1 VYLAAVTNQG
11 RLLVFDVN
19 ELPELARG
27 KGNKIINIPKSSF
40 NSGEEKLILVE
51 AFAQNDIL
59 VVGAGQRHLKLKH
72 SDIVHYLGE
81 RGRRGKK
88 LPRGFQRVDTLTKEG
103 D

>member
-1 VYLAAVTNQG
+1 MICRNLPPNRFG
-11 RLLVFDVN
+11 WKSSRLLRDSGDAFVEVFAED
-19 ELPELARG
+19 
-27 KGNKIINIPKSSF
+27 
-40 NSGEEKLILVE
+40 
-51 AFAQNDIL
+51 DIL

-88 LPRGFQRVDTLTKEG
+88 LPRGFQRVDTLMKEA

>member
-1 VYLAAVTNQG
+1 M
-11 RLLVFDVN
+11 VFDVN
-19 ELPELARG
+19 ELPQLVRG

-51 AFAQNDIL
+51 VFAEDDIV

-72 SDIVHYLGE
+72 SDIAHYLGE

-88 LPRGFQRVDTLTKEG
+88 LPRGFQRVDTLMKEA

>member
-1 VYLAAVTNQG
+1 M
-11 RLLVFDVN
+11 VFDVN

-51 AFAQNDIL
+51 AFAQDDIL

-72 SDIVHYLGE
+72 ADIVHYLGE

-88 LPRGFQRVDTLTKEG
+88 LPRGFQRVDNLMREA